1 MTRTISEREV
11 AARKSKRMVESN
23 YWDPIIETMG
33 PTQQGEMQTA
43 KLREQLRYLL
53 DRSPFYRRKFEE
65 TGFDAAGLRDIADLA
80 HAPFTHKEELR
91 ESQIEHPPLGEHA
104 AVEMREV
111 LRVHSSSGTTGRPSY
126 VGLTRRDREVWT
138 ESVSCVYYCE
148 GLRPSDVLIHGF
160 GLGFFVGGLPLKD
173 AIENI
178 GATFV
183 PIGAGFPHRL
193 VNSIENL
200 GGTVLTCTPS
210 YAQYLTEFVRD
221 RFGME
226 PKHLGLRRLML
237 GAEPGGGIPA
247 VRRKISEDYGAL
259 VTEGLGNADL
269 IAVFAGSCDAADG
282 MHFLSPDFLVLE
294 VIDPVTEEVLEWE
307 DGVEGELVATHIDR
321 ECGPLVRFRTG
332 DRIEVRMSPC
342 GCGRTGPRW
351 TCVGRTDDM
360 LIVRGVNVWPSAISD
375 VVGSVRPR
383 TTGAVQIL
391 LTVPGPKVDPPLRL
405 QAEYGPEATDL
416 DALKRELEG
425 LLRERLVVDCDVDLM
440 PPGTLPRF
448 EMKAQP
454 IRKLYDEPLLSGGG

>member
-1 MTRTISEREV
+1 MLDDRYWNPDMETAATSELTKMQ
-11 AARKSKRMVESN
+11 ATKLKR
-23 YWDPIIETMG
+23 
-33 PTQQGEMQTA
+33 
-43 KLREQLRYLL
+43 QLRYVQN
-53 DRSPFYRRKFEE
+53 RSPFYRRKFEE
-65 TGFDAAGLRDIADLA
+65 AGFDATRVRDVDDLSC
-80 HAPFTHKEELR
+80 APFTHKEELR
-91 ESQIEHPPLGEHA
+91 LSQVEHPPLGEHA
-104 AVEMREV
+104 AADMREV
-111 LRVHSSSGTTGRPSY
+111 IRVHSSTGTTGRPSY
-126 VGLTRRDREVWT
+126 VGLTRRDRDAWT
-138 ESVSCVYYCE
+138 EVVSRVYWCE
-148 GLRPSDVLIHGF
+148 GLRPSDVLVHGF

-173 AIENI
+173 AVENI

-183 PIGAGFPHRL
+183 PIGAGSSHLL

-247 VRRKISEDYGAL
+247 VRRKISDDYGAF

-269 IAVFAGSCDAADG
+269 IGVFAGSCDEADG
-282 MHFLSPDFLVLE
+282 MHFLAPDHMILE
-294 VIDPVTEEVLEWE
+294 VIDPVTEGVLEWE
-307 DGVEGELVATHIDR
+307 DGVEGELVATHVDR
-321 ECGPLVRFRTG
+321 ECCPLVRFRTR
-332 DRIEVRMSPC
+332 DRIRVGMEPC

-360 LIVRGVNVWPSAISD
+360 LIVRGVNVWPSAVSE
-375 VVGSVRPR
+375 VVGELAPR

-391 LTVPGPKVDPPLRL
+391 LGAPGPNVEPPLRM

-416 DALKRELEG
+416 DALKRETEG
-425 LLRERLVVDCDVDLM
+425 LLRERLVVDCDVELL

-454 IRKLYDEPLLSGGG
+454 IRKLYEEPLFRGGLR

>member
-1 MTRTISEREV
+1 MLDERYWNLAVETAAPSELT
-11 AARKSKRMVESN
+11 K
-23 YWDPIIETMG
+23 
-33 PTQQGEMQTA
+33 TQAA
-43 KLREQLRYLL
+43 KLRRQLRYVL
-53 DRSPFYRRKFEE
+53 DRSPFYQRKFEE
-65 TGFDAAGLRDIADLA
+65 AEFDATRLWDVNDLSR
-80 HAPFTHKEELR
+80 APFTHKEELR
-91 ESQIEHPPLGEHA
+91 ESQVEHPPLGEHA
-104 AVEMREV
+104 AAGMEEV
-111 LRVHSSSGTTGRPSY
+111 LRVHSSTGTTGRPSY
-126 VGLTRRDREVWT
+126 VGLTRRDRDAWT
-138 ESVSCVYYCE
+138 EVVSRVYWCE

-173 AIENI
+173 AVENI

-183 PIGAGFPHRL
+183 PIGAGSSHLL
-193 VNSIENL
+193 VHSIENL

-210 YAQYLTEFVRD
+210 YAQHLTEFVRD

-226 PKHLGLRRLML
+226 PKHLGLRRIML

-247 VRRKISEDYGAL
+247 VRRKIYDDYGAL

-269 IAVFAGSCDAADG
+269 IGVFAGSCDEADG
-282 MHFLSPDFLVLE
+282 MHFLAPDHMTLE
-294 VIDPVTEEVLEWE
+294 VIDPVTEEVFEWE

-321 ECGPLVRFRTG
+321 ECCPLVRFRTG
-332 DRIEVRMSPC
+332 DRIKVRMSPC

-360 LIVRGVNVWPSAISD
+360 LIVRGVTVWPSAVSD
-375 VVGSVRPR
+375 VVGELRPR

-391 LTVPGPKVDPPLRL
+391 LGAPGPGVEPPLRL

-416 DALKRELEG
+416 DALKGDMEG
-425 LLRERLVVDCDVDLM
+425 LLRERLVVDCDVELL

-454 IRKLYDEPLLSGGG
+454 IRKLYEEPLFRGGTR

>member
-1 MTRTISEREV
+1 
-11 AARKSKRMVESN
+11 MVEPN
-23 YWDPIIETMG
+23 YWNPAIETMG
-33 PTQQGEMQTA
+33 PSEQKALQTT
-43 KLREQLRYLL
+43 KLQEQLRYVL
-53 DRSPFYRRKFEE
+53 DRSSLYQRKFEDA
-65 TGFDAAGLRDIADLA
+65 GFVPARLRSVDDLS
-80 HAPFTHKEELR
+80 HAPFTYKEELR
-91 ESQIEHPPLGEHA
+91 ESQLEHPPLGEYA
-104 AVEMREV
+104 AVDMVEV

-126 VGLTRRDREVWT
+126 VGLTRHDRDVWT
-138 ESVSCVYYCE
+138 EIVSRVYYCE

-178 GATFV
+178 GAAFV
-183 PIGAGFPHRL
+183 PIGAGFSHRL
-193 VNSIENL
+193 VTSIENL

-210 YAQYLTEFVRD
+210 YAQYLAEYIRE

-226 PKHLGLRRLML
+226 PSHLGLQRLML

-247 VRRKISEDYGAL
+247 VHQKLCNDFGAF

-269 IAVFAGSCDAADG
+269 IAVFAGSCDEADG
-282 MHFLSPDFLVLE
+282 MHFLAPDYMILE
-294 VIDPVTEEVLEWE
+294 VVDPVTGKVLEWE
-307 DGVEGELVATHIDR
+307 DGVKGELVATHIDR
-321 ECGPLVRFRTG
+321 ECCPLIRFRTG
-332 DRIEVRMSPC
+332 DRIEVRMTPC

-375 VVGSVRPR
+375 IVGGLRPR

-391 LTVPGPKVDPPLRL
+391 LGAPGPKVDPPLKL
-405 QAEYGPEATDL
+405 QAEYGSEATDL
-416 DALKRELEG
+416 DALKAELEG
-425 LLRERLVVDCDVDLM
+425 LLRERLIVECDVELL

-454 IRKLYDEPLLSGGG
+454 IRKLYDEPLFSGGNR

>member
-1 MTRTISEREV
+1 MFEP
-11 AARKSKRMVESN
+11 N
-23 YWDPIIETMG
+23 YWNPVIETMG
-33 PTQQGEMQTA
+33 TSEQRALQTT
-43 KLREQLRYLL
+43 KLQEQLRYVL
-53 DRSPFYRRKFEE
+53 DRSPFYRRKFKDA
-65 TGFDAAGLRDIADLA
+65 GFVPARLGSVDDLS
-80 HAPFTHKEELR
+80 HAPFTYKEELR
-91 ESQIEHPPLGEHA
+91 ESQVEHPPLGEYA
-104 AVEMREV
+104 AVDMTAV

-126 VGLTRRDREVWT
+126 VGLTRHDRDVWT
-138 ESVSCVYYCE
+138 ETVSRVYYCE

-178 GATFV
+178 GAAFV
-183 PIGAGFPHRL
+183 PIGAGFSHRL
-193 VNSIENL
+193 VTSIENL

-210 YAQYLTEFVRD
+210 YAQYLAEYIRE

-226 PKHLGLRRLML
+226 PSHLGLRRLML

-247 VRRKISEDYGAL
+247 VRQKLSDDFGAF

-269 IAVFAGSCDAADG
+269 IGVFAGSCDEADG
-282 MHFLSPDFLVLE
+282 MHFLAPDYMILE
-294 VIDPVTEEVLEWE
+294 VVDPVTGEVLEWE
-307 DGVEGELVATHIDR
+307 DGVKGELVATHIDR
-321 ECGPLVRFRTG
+321 ECCPLIRFRTG
-332 DRIEVRMSPC
+332 DRIEVSMSPC

-375 VVGSVRPR
+375 VVGGLRPR

-391 LTVPGPKVDPPLRL
+391 LKAPGPKVDPPLKL
-405 QAEYGPEATDL
+405 QAEYGSEATDL
-416 DALKRELEG
+416 DALKTELEG
-425 LLRERLVVDCDVDLM
+425 MLRERLIVECDVELL

-454 IRKLYDEPLLSGGG
+454 IRKLYDEPLFSGGNR

>member
-1 MTRTISEREV
+1 MS
-11 AARKSKRMVESN
+11 ESN
-23 YWDPIIETMG
+23 YWNPVIETMG
-33 PTQQGEMQTA
+33 FSEQREMQTT
-43 KLREQLRYLL
+43 KLREQLRYVLE
-53 DRSPFYRRKFEE
+53 RSPFYRRKFEDAR
-65 TGFDAAGLRDIADLA
+65 FDAAQLKDIGDLT
-80 HAPFTHKEELR
+80 HTPFTHKDELR
-91 ESQIEHPPLGEHA
+91 ESQIEHPPLGEYA
-104 AVEMREV
+104 AVGMREV
-111 LRVHSSSGTTGRPSY
+111 LRIHSSSGTTGRPSY
-126 VGLTRRDREVWT
+126 VGITRHDREVWT
-138 ESVSCVYYCE
+138 ETVSRVYHCE

-183 PIGAGFPHRL
+183 PIGSGYSHRL
-193 VNSIENL
+193 VTSIENL

-210 YAQYLTEFVRD
+210 YAQYLAEYVRD

-226 PKHLGLRRLML
+226 PVHLGLRRLML

-247 VRRKISEDYGAL
+247 VRQKIAEDFGAL
-259 VTEGLGNADL
+259 VTEGMGNADL
-269 IAVFAGSCDAADG
+269 IAVYAGSCDEADG
-282 MHFLSPDFLVLE
+282 MHFLAPDYMILE
-294 VIDPVTEEVLEWE
+294 VIDPATEEVLEWE
-307 DGVEGELVATHIDR
+307 DGVQGELVATHIDR
-321 ECGPLVRFRTG
+321 ECCPLIRFRTG
-332 DRIEVRMSPC
+332 DRIRLRMSPC

-375 VVGSVRPR
+375 VVGSLRPR

-391 LTVPGPKVDPPLRL
+391 LGAPGPKVDPPLRL

-425 LLRERLVVDCDVDLM
+425 LLREGLIVECDVELL

-448 EMKAQP
+448 EMKAQL
-454 IRKLYDEPLLSGGG
+454 IRKLYEEPLFSEGTR

>member
-1 MTRTISEREV
+1 MF
-11 AARKSKRMVESN
+11 ESN
-23 YWDPIIETMG
+23 YWDPLIETME
-33 PTQQGEMQTA
+33 PKEQREMRA
-43 KLREQLRYLL
+43 EKLQRQLRYVL
-53 DRSPFYRRKFEE
+53 DRSQFYRRKFEE
-65 TGFDAAGLRDIADLA
+65 AGFDPMKLRYVADLSR
-80 HAPFTHKEELR
+80 APFTHKEELR

-104 AVEMREV
+104 VVDMREV

-126 VGLTRRDREVWT
+126 VGLTRHDRDVWT
-138 ESVSCVYYCE
+138 ESVSRVYYCE
-148 GLRPSDVLIHGF
+148 GLRSSDVLIHGF
-160 GLGFFVGGLPLKD
+160 SLGFFVGGLPLKD

-183 PIGAGFPHRL
+183 PIGAGFSHRL

-210 YAQYLTEFVRD
+210 YAQYLTEFVRC

-226 PKHLGLRRLML
+226 PAHLGLRRLML
-237 GAEPGGGIPA
+237 GAEPGGGIPSI
-247 VRRKISEDYGAL
+247 RQKISEDFGAL

-269 IAVFAGSCDAADG
+269 IGVFAGSCDAADG
-282 MHFLSPDFLVLE
+282 MHFLAPDYMIIE
-294 VIDPVTEEVLEWE
+294 VIDPLTEEVLEWE

-321 ECGPLVRFRTG
+321 ECCPLVRFRTG
-332 DRIEVRMSPC
+332 DRIKVRMSPC

-360 LIVRGVNVWPSAISD
+360 LIVRGVSVWPSAISNL
-375 VVGSVRPR
+375 VGGLRPR

-391 LTVPGPKVDPPLRL
+391 LNAPGPKVDPPLRL
-405 QAEYGPEATDL
+405 QVEYGPEATNL
-416 DALKRELEG
+416 DVLKAQLEG
-425 LLRERLVVDCDVDLM
+425 LLREELIVECDVELL

-454 IRKLYDEPLLSGGG
+454 IRKLYEEPLLSGGNR

>member
-1 MTRTISEREV
+1 MLDDRCWNPGMETAASSELTKMQ
-11 AARKSKRMVESN
+11 ATKLKR
-23 YWDPIIETMG
+23 
-33 PTQQGEMQTA
+33 
-43 KLREQLRYLL
+43 QLRYVQN
-53 DRSPFYRRKFEE
+53 RSPFYRTKFEE
-65 TGFDAAGLRDIADLA
+65 AGFDATRVRDVADLSR
-80 HAPFTHKEELR
+80 APFTHKEELR
-91 ESQIEHPPLGEHA
+91 QSQVEHPPLGEHA
-104 AVEMREV
+104 AADMREV
-111 LRVHSSSGTTGRPSY
+111 VRIHSSTGTTGRPSY
-126 VGLTRRDREVWT
+126 VGLTRRDRDVWT
-138 ESVSCVYYCE
+138 EVVSRVYWCE

-173 AIENI
+173 AVENI

-183 PIGAGFPHRL
+183 PIGPGSSHLL

-226 PKHLGLRRLML
+226 PKHLGLRRIML

-247 VRRKISEDYGAL
+247 VRQKISDDYGTL

-269 IAVFAGSCDAADG
+269 IGVFAGSCDEADG
-282 MHFLSPDFLVLE
+282 MHFLAPDHMILE
-294 VIDPVTEEVLEWE
+294 VIDSVTEEVLEWE
-307 DGVEGELVATHIDR
+307 DGVEGELVATHVDR
-321 ECGPLVRFRTG
+321 ECCPLVRFRTR
-332 DRIEVRMSPC
+332 DRIRVRMEPC
-342 GCGRTGPRW
+342 ACGRTGPRW

-360 LIVRGVNVWPSAISD
+360 LIVRGVNVWPSAVSD
-375 VVGSVRPR
+375 VVGELRPR

-391 LTVPGPKVDPPLRL
+391 LGAPGPSVEPPLRL

-416 DALKRELEG
+416 DALKGEVEG
-425 LLRERLVVDCDVDLM
+425 RLREKLVVDCDVDLL

-454 IRKLYDEPLLSGGG
+454 IRKLYEEPLFRRGIR